1 MCTSPTNAR
10 WAIRMVMPHLSSFT
24 PVRGGPCEGI
34 ELVQQLRV
42 NREIFLILLL
52 WLIELVTSLV

>member
-1 MCTSPTNAR
+1 
-10 WAIRMVMPHLSSFT
+10 MPHLSSFT